1 MDRSHNRSVVF
12 HDDEDRQQCLTLL
25 GRYQQRFRFRLYH
38 YCLMANHFHLLV
50 QLQDPRHLSPLM
62 AGLLRAYVHH
72 CHRRHGFV
80 GHLWQ
85 GRFKSPAIQRQVP
98 VELWPLYRTQ
108 PRGSGIAR
116 ATLAV
121 PVVEQSG
128 LCARHGGPIVS
139 GEPLLP
145 GNGRRGELAAAIVA
159 EFFAWRRRACKGG
172 EPWRLGGGRG

>member
-62 AGLLRAYVHH
+62 AGLLRAYVLH

-85 GRFKSPAIQRQVP
+85 GRFKSPAIQRDRYLLSCGRYIERNSV
-98 VELWPLYRTQ
+98 
-108 PRGSGIAR
+108 A
-116 ATLAV
+116 A
-121 PVVEQSG
+121 G
-128 LCARHGGPIVS
+128 LCEQPWQYGWSSSQPMRLAR
-139 GEPLLP
+139 
-145 GNGRRGELAAAIVA
+145 
-159 EFFAWRRRACKGG
+159 WRRC
-172 EPWRLGGGRG
+172 